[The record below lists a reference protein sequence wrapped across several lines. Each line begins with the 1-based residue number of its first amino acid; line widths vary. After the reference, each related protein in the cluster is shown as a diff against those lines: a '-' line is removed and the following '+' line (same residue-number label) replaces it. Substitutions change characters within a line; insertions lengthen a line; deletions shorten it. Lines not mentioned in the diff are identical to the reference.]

1 MKKII
6 ATIMAVALIL
16 GPCSTVS
23 KAAGEIILNGD
34 AAGESSFIGEYAG
47 NGGEYCYMGFATF
60 NGVTEDY
67 KYLELTYSG
76 DISTLRLELTREDGS
91 MAGPYWFVSNQV
103 MKFVTADGSAI
114 ETNVTDETT
123 IVIDLEASGI
133 NIGEFN
139 GTHLHYLSPDIQSAS
154 FSITDAK
161 FTMETELAAT
171 DVEVTAEETEA
182 PKTGSSNA
190 LTVVAC
196 LVLTCATAGLVYNKR
211 KEEA

>member
-16 GPCSTVS
+16 GPCSTIS

-34 AAGESSFIGEYAG
+34 AAGESSLIGEYAG
-47 NGGEYCYMGFATF
+47 TGGEYCYMGFATF

-67 KYLELTYSG
+67 KYLELTYTG

-114 ETNVTDETT
+114 ETNASDETT
-123 IVIDLEASGI
+123 VVIDLEASGI

-139 GTHLHYLSPDIQSAS
+139 GTHLHYLSPDIQEAT

-161 FTMETELAAT
+161 FTMGTEEVAAT
-171 DVEVTAEETEA
+171 VAADTEA
-182 PKTGSSNA
+182 PKTGEA
-190 LTVVAC
+190 TLPTVAAC
-196 LVLTCATAGLVYNKR
+196 LLLSCATIGLLYSRK